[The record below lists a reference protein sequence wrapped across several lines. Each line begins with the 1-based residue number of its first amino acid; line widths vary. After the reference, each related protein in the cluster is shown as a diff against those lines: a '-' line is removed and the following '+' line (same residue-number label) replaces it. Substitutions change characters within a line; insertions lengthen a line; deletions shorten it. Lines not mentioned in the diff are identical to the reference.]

1 MGSTNYATIASS
13 IIKELIRL
21 HNDRIIMFP
30 ILNAH
35 IKHTTRVRNG
45 PLVHV
50 INRRYERNIV
60 FFEEKTKY
68 SLTDDTN
75 RPTKSAQDE

>member
-1 MGSTNYATIASS
+1 MGSTNYATIVSS

-35 IKHTTRVRNG
+35 IKQW
-45 PLVHV
+45 PA
-50 INRRYERNIV
+50 YETV
-60 FFEEKTKY
+60 
-68 SLTDDTN
+68 
-75 RPTKSAQDE
+75 P